1 MTKVTKAEL
10 LEKILEREYDKG
22 KIETINKILEG
33 SKKGDGIERATII
46 IDNIHVLL
54 EDFVK
59 KYKPL
64 IDKKF

>member
-1 MTKVTKAEL
+1 MNKVTKDKL
-10 LEKILEREYDKG
+10 LEKILEAEYEKG
-22 KIETINKILEG
+22 KIETIDKILKG
-33 SKKGDGIERATII
+33 SRKGDGLERATTI
-46 IDNIHVLL
+46 IDNIQALL